1 MVSFVNMEK
10 VPTKDHFKGFNL
22 ILETIKVA
30 QEKMIQELIDRS
42 KVTKV
47 MPMTTTIQK
56 TSSSLRECSIEIETF
71 R

>member
-1 MVSFVNMEK
+1 MEK
-10 VPTKDHFKGFNL
+10 VPTEDDFEGFNL
-22 ILETIKVA
+22 VLKTIKIA
-30 QEKMIQELIDRS
+30 QQNMIQELIDRS

-56 TSSSLRECSIEIETF
+56 TSSSLRECSICIETF

>member
-1 MVSFVNMEK
+1 MEK
-10 VPTKDHFKGFNL
+10 VPTEDDFEGFHL
-22 ILETIKVA
+22 ILKTIKIA
-30 QEKMIQELIDRS
+30 QQNMIQELIDRS

-56 TSSSLRECSIEIETF
+56 TSSSLRECSIYIETF

>member
-1 MVSFVNMEK
+1 MFSFVTMET
-10 VPTKDHFKGFNL
+10 VPTKDKFEGFNS
-22 ILETIKVA
+22 ILETIKLA
-30 QEKMIQELIDRS
+30 QENIIQKLIERS

-47 MPMTTTIQK
+47 MPMTTTIKK